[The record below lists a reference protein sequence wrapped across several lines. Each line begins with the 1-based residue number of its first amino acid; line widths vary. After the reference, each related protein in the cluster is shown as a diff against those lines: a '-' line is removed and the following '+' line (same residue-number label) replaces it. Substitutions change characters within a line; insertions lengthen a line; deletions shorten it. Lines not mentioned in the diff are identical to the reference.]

1 MTVKIVQLVQLI
13 FELDVLLLVEMVFK
27 KQMKPVIIEMI
38 IELIESVVKNVH
50 LSIELFAEMELL
62 NEMKNV
68 IYEKRKTVLMES
80 TVQAYVEK

>member
-1 MTVKIVQLVQLI
+1 VQLI
-13 FELDVLLLVEMVFK
+13 FELAVLLLVEMVFK

-68 IYEKRKTVLMES
+68 IYEKRKTVPMES
-80 TVQAYVEK
+80 TVQAYVEKKMNVLTEK

>member
-1 MTVKIVQLVQLI
+1 
-13 FELDVLLLVEMVFK
+13 
-27 KQMKPVIIEMI
+27 MKPVIIEMI

-68 IYEKRKTVLMES
+68 IYEKRKTVPMES
-80 TVQAYVEK
+80 TVQAYVEKKMNVLTEK